1 MNKIKFFFLLL
12 LFLVNTK
19 ISYAYLDPGT
29 GSYILQI
36 LALILASVG
45 TFFGFF
51 FNKVKQILKKIL
63 NFFKFIKIK
72 LKKIKN

>member
-63 NFFKFIKIK
+63 NFFKFIRIK
-72 LKKIKN
+72 LKKDKN

>member
-45 TFFGFF
+45 TFFGFS

-63 NFFKFIKIK
+63 NFFKFIRIK
-72 LKKIKN
+72 LKKDKN

>member
-12 LFLVNTK
+12 LFLVNTE
-19 ISYAYLDPGT
+19 ISYAYFDPGT

-36 LALILASVG
+36 LALILASIG
-45 TFFGFF
+45 AFFSFF

-63 NFFKFIKIK
+63 NFFKFIRIK
-72 LKKIKN
+72 LKKDKN

>member
-72 LKKIKN
+72 LKKDKN

>member
-72 LKKIKN
+72 LKKIKK

>member
-63 NFFKFIKIK
+63 NFKFIKIK
-72 LKKIKN
+72 LKKDKN

>member
-51 FNKVKQILKKIL
+51 FNKFKKILKKIL
-63 NFFKFIKIK
+63 NFFKFIRIK
-72 LKKIKN
+72 LKKDKN